1 MRSQLGAFP
10 RKMYSL
16 KKKHL
21 SIHNFYVVQWHWCC
35 LRNLINFW
43 RTLYMYSKHIPTD
56 LLNIF
61 FSYYLHH
68 FRTNWAALPVI
79 HNIATVLFFLSYL
92 YLLHLNGFCNLL
104 ALSQYVVMS
113 VMQLTGIIVTLLC
126 YIFIQSRQVYL
137 LLSLAS
143 FKVIF
148 FNCYAN
154 SLSIPWNF

>member
-16 KKKHL
+16 EKKHL

-79 HNIATVLFFLSYL
+79 HNIATVFFSYL
-92 YLLHLNGFCNLL
+92 IFNILTSFEWVLQPFSVISVCCNVCNATYWDYCNFIML
-104 ALSQYVVMS
+104 
-113 VMQLTGIIVTLLC
+113 
-126 YIFIQSRQVYL
+126 YIYSIEAS
-137 LLSLAS
+137 LSLTL
-143 FKVIF
+143 FGK
-148 FNCYAN
+148 
-154 SLSIPWNF
+154 L